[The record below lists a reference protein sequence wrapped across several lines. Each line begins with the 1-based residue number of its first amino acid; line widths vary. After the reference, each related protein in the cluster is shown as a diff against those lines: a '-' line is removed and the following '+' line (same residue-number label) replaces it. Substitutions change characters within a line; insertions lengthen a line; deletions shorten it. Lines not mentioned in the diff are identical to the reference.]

1 MIRAI
6 GIDPGTLSFDVCG
19 LEGDHLFLD
28 RTISSGE
35 LAAKPEVLV
44 DMLQQAAPVDM
55 IVGPSGYGLPW
66 VWAKDIT
73 SEQMKLVVLC

>member
-28 RTISSGE
+28 RTISSAE
-35 LAAKPEVLV
+35 LATKPEVLM
-44 DMLQQAAPVDM
+44 DILQQFP
-55 IVGPSGYGLPW
+55 L
-66 VWAKDIT
+66 IT
-73 SEQMKLVVLC
+73 FQKLFLAYM